1 MAQVDSSSRHVT
13 RDQKLIFIFAW
24 NLVKS
29 GDHLQATRLQRFLN
43 EAHVIDDDQVKDI
56 KAKGSPAERSIE
68 LLSAVYLNCLKRRG
82 IFDEFCRVVA
92 DKQQAILRDHM
103 PGMKE
108 GRTRHELTFGNIDDE
123 ELKKLY
129 GTLKDRGDPF
139 RNSINLLKT
148 FPDFSFSRSRI
159 FKGYFQSL

>member
-1 MAQVDSSSRHVT
+1 MSRADFPSRQYVT
-13 RDQKLIFIFAW
+13 RDQKLLFIFAF

-68 LLSAVYLNCLKRRG
+68 LLSAVYLNCSKRRG
-82 IFDEFCRVVA
+82 VFEDFCRVVA

-103 PGMKE
+103 PGMEE
-108 GRTRHELTFGNIDDE
+108 GKSRHELTFGHIEDDD
-123 ELKKLY
+123 LKRLY
-129 GTLKDRGDPF
+129 GTLRDRGDPF
-139 RNSINLLKT
+139 RNSNN
-148 FPDFSFSRSRI
+148 
-159 FKGYFQSL
+159 